1 MEKTAQG
8 KGFRFPFPWEP
19 HPNDLRGHSWL
30 CPLKDPPATGCGRH
44 PGSGYDGGADGAGL
58 RRLDGRRDA
67 VVLCALTSPG
77 HGTPVSVGAGMRN
90 GGLIPSVACGDSSPL
105 TQRGAFFCCKSVTGT
120 RCARIRGRPKAKP
133 KVLLVAFLSRKASV
147 QLPSAEAI
155 PGWAVTIITQ
165 TRCFCGLHN
174 FIRTHVTGTRHAR
187 IGGCPKAKPKVLLVT
202 FLSRKVTCGGFPPG
216 RTRPPAAKTPA
227 HYPTAHTRGAA
238 PCRSAPPP
246 AARGYAARQALRPSP
261 SAAA

>member
-105 TQRGAFFCCKSVTGT
+105 THRGAFFCCKCVAGV
-120 RCARIRGRPKAKP
+120 RYARIRRCGNAKWRSDP
-133 KVLLVAFLSRKASV
+133 LSRLWRQLPLHKGAKGCSAAFSSAPSSPGHRAAVSVGAAVRTKVLFAYFFFQEKVRWLLFLSEK
-147 QLPSAEAI
+147 
-155 PGWAVTIITQ
+155 
-165 TRCFCGLHN
+165 
-174 FIRTHVTGTRHAR
+174 
-187 IGGCPKAKPKVLLVT
+187 
-202 FLSRKVTCGGFPPG
+202 
-216 RTRPPAAKTPA
+216 
-227 HYPTAHTRGAA
+227 
-238 PCRSAPPP
+238 
-246 AARGYAARQALRPSP
+246 
-261 SAAA
+261 